1 MPMSLK
7 EREARKLKNA
17 GFDDNEAELV
27 QVVSSSGAQVDAVW
41 GDVGGEGATNYR
53 SLSW

>member
-17 GFDDNEAELV
+17 GLDENDAELV
-27 QVVSSSGAQVDAVW
+27 QVVSSSGAQIDAVW
-41 GDVGGEGATNYR
+41 GNVGDEGNTNYR